1 MAGRKKVGG
10 GEREQERGMGQTGRD
25 QQGSKA
31 QLGHPASWQRPP
43 VTSWQGRG
51 DGRQGERAM
60 QDTGVFVYLIRGGK
74 KKASGPDSQGHV
86 TSWPAGGLPE
96 GGEHPGR

>member
-1 MAGRKKVGG
+1 MAERKKVGG
-10 GEREQERGMGQTGRD
+10 GERQQERGTGQAGRD

-43 VTSWQGRG
+43 VTSWQGCG
-51 DGRQGERAM
+51 DGRQGERGM

-74 KKASGPDSQGHV
+74 KAASGPDSQGHV
-86 TSWPAGGLPE
+86 TSWPACGLTE
-96 GGEHPGR
+96 DGEHPGR